1 MPAKIRLARRGRKKR
16 PFYHIVIADVRAP
29 RDGKF
34 IDSIGSYNPMTKPAT
49 IDLDRDKAYEWLM
62 KGAQPTDTVNAILR
76 FKGVLYKKHLQRGVA
91 KGALT
96 QEVADQKL
104 QEWIDAKEAKVEA
117 RFEETRKEK
126 EAFLKMVSGAAKPA
140 KMKAAAAED
149 AAAFRADSE
158 EAPAA
163 EVEAPAVE
171 EAAPVVE
178 AAAEV
183 VEEVAAPAA
192 EVVAEAEAPA
202 TPEADAPAADAPAKD
217 A

>member
-1 MPAKIRLARRGRKKR
+1 MPARIRLARRGRRKR
-16 PFYHIVIADVRAP
+16 PFYHIVVADVRAP

-49 IDLDRDKAYEWLM
+49 IDIDRDKAYDWLM

-91 KGALT
+91 KGAMT

-104 QEWIDAKEAKVEA
+104 QEWIDAKEAKVAA

-126 EAFLKMVSGAAKPA
+126 EDFLKMVSGAAKPA

-149 AAAFRADSE
+149 AAAFRADAE
-158 EAPAA
+158 DAPAA
-163 EVEAPAVE
+163 EDAAPVAEAEAAPEAVEA
-171 EAAPVVE
+171 AAPVVE

-183 VEEVAAPAA
+183 V
-192 EVVAEAEAPA
+192 AEAEAPA
-202 TPEADAPAADAPAKD
+202 APEADAPAADA
-217 A
+217 